1 MRDEDL
7 PPAADLAGGDFPTTK
22 DENSSAGAA
31 AGEKVA
37 SIIEAAQ
44 SAADQLRQET
54 EERVRAR
61 IAEADRGAEN
71 RVTAAEE
78 EAHEILSAAR
88 AEAKKLRAE
97 AKAEADRLVSEATSK
112 GLEIA
117 GRAQEEADR
126 TLAEASGESEKLRE
140 DIATRA
146 RELMRHAEETASELN
161 HEGYHMVGNLREL
174 GDSLRV
180 NADRL
185 LKDVQTIHTRMV
197 AQIERVQGEAGP
209 ARSPRRSRSSAD
221 REGDQAAGDALP
233 PPPDDD
239 ELDVPEF
246 VPPG

>member
-7 PPAADLAGGDFPTTK
+7 PPAADLAGGDFPTEK
-22 DENSSAGAA
+22 DENPSAGAA
-31 AGEKVA
+31 AGDKVA

-44 SAADQLRQET
+44 DSADELRHET

-71 RVTAAEE
+71 RVKAAEE

-88 AEAKKLRAE
+88 AEAKKLRTE
-97 AKAEADRLVSEATSK
+97 AKAEAERLVSEATGK

-117 GRAQEEADR
+117 GRAQEEAER
-126 TLAEASGESEKLRE
+126 TLAEASEETEKLRE
-140 DIATRA
+140 DIASRA

-161 HEGYHMVGNLREL
+161 HEGYHMVGNLRDL
-174 GDSLRV
+174 GDSLRT

-209 ARSPRRSRSSAD
+209 ARAPRRSRSSAGQERD
-221 REGDQAAGDALP
+221 RGAAGDAAP
-233 PPPDDD
+233 PPPDD